1 MQDFRLQQSS
11 LAIGGYRTRQLER
24 SGPDDLTLLF
34 IHGWADSADTYRP
47 LMAELAEV
55 PARLVAVDLPQFG
68 AAEDLAPGPQLPQF
82 VAFVQAAL
90 DHYGSRGRLL
100 PIAQSLGGRAL
111 LTALNRPQAADI
123 PGCVVIGPAP
133 LDLPAWQKMLVRN
146 ASLAPSASRLGD
158 ELGWDQQ
165 QAEFLKSFKRTCLAQ
180 PELVADSVYADY
192 LSHYTPARI
201 ARHMSSLISI
211 GNELQQPLQLSALQL
226 PVEMIWGELDRMA
239 PLKGA
244 DRYVEALADVK
255 LSVFKGCGHHAHLER
270 VAETAAVVR
279 RLLRPQVVRTQ

>member
-1 MQDFRLQQSS
+1 MLSSNFRLEPRPVR
-11 LAIGGYRTRQLER
+11 IGGYQTRLLER
-24 SGPDDLTLLF
+24 SGPADLTLLF

-47 LMAELAEV
+47 LMAALADV

-82 VAFVQAAL
+82 VAFVRAAL
-90 DHYGSRGRLL
+90 AHFGARGRLL

-111 LTALNRPQAADI
+111 LMALNQPLSLDI

-146 ASLAPSASRLGD
+146 GSLAPSASRLGD
-158 ELGWDQQ
+158 ELSWEQQ

-244 DRYVEALADVK
+244 DRYVEALAQVN
-255 LSVFKGCGHHAHLER
+255 LTVFKGCGHHAHLER
-270 VAETAAVVR
+270 VAETAGIVR
-279 RLLRPQVVRTQ
+279 RLIP